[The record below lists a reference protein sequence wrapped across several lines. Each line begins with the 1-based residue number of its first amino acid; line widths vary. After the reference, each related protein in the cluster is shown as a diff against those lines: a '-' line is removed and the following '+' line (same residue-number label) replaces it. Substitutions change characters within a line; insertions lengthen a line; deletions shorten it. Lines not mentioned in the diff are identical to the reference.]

1 MIPSLLRG
9 FTKSKNYLTIH
20 FMLLI
25 TTIVIKVAT
34 YEKKVGISYLDF
46 CISPISL

>member
-1 MIPSLLRG
+1 MTPSLSRG
-9 FTKSKNYLTIH
+9 VTKSENYLTIY

-25 TTIVIKVAT
+25 TTIVIKVVSS
-34 YEKKVGISYLDF
+34 EKKVGISYLDF